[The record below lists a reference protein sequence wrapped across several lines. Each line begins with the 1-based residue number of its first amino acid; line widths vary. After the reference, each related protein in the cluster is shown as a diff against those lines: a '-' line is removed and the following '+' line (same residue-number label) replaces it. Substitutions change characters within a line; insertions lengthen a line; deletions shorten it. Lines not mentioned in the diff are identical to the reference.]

1 MKGFQVTL
9 LDDELIRKIIEKSYS
24 LTLDASDYLPIT
36 FDDRYLTILP
46 TNPVINTISEWSLT
60 LTPPIPLDT
69 GCYIKLYLPNDL
81 TFAYER
87 AEGKG
92 FFQPAE
98 DNSNIEIL
106 SYTPDDTLVKDGI
119 EVTYR
124 SVVIEGCQM
133 EEKVG
138 FSPQGSLN
146 IWSISTPIAIKESDS
161 FYVEIYKDETLESMI
176 AKIESGKY
184 ISVDQLQPGV
194 VGDIYFKPRDTA
206 V

>member
-1 MKGFQVTL
+1 
-9 LDDELIRKIIEKSYS
+9 
-24 LTLDASDYLPIT
+24 
-36 FDDRYLTILP
+36 
-46 TNPVINTISEWSLT
+46 
-60 LTPPIPLDT
+60 
-69 GCYIKLYLPNDL
+69 
-81 TFAYER
+81 
-87 AEGKG
+87 
-92 FFQPAE
+92 
-98 DNSNIEIL
+98 
-106 SYTPDDTLVKDGI
+106 
-119 EVTYR
+119 
-124 SVVIEGCQM
+124 M

-194 VGDIYFKPRDTA
+194 VSDIYFKPRDTA